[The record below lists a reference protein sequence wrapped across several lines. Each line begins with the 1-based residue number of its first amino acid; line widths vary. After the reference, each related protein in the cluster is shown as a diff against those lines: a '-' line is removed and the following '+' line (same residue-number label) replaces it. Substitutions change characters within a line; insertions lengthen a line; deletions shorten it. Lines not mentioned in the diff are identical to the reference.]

1 MHVALPES
9 ESPVKLVLDP
19 EHPLTDDQYF
29 AFCAANSNLRIERT
43 AQGEIVI
50 VPPAGGES
58 DHRSLEVSAQLRNW
72 ARKDGRG
79 TAFGSS
85 VEFILPSSA
94 ALSPDAAW
102 VSREKIDRLTKEERR
117 KFLRLV
123 PDFVAE
129 VMSPSDR
136 LPATQAKMEEWIANG
151 VLLGWL
157 IDGDAQTV
165 YVYRIGKPMEKL
177 TGTTSLQGDIL
188 NTASVV
194 LNQAGNGTYAG
205 AMSGGG
211 DCSRR

>member
-58 DHRSLEVSAQLRNW
+58 DNRSVEVSSQLRNW
-72 ARKDGRG
+72 AREYGRG

-85 VEFILPSSA
+85 VEFILPSGA

-165 YVYRIGKPMEKL
+165 YVYRIGQAMGKL
-177 TGTTSLQGDIL
+177 TGTTSLQGDGPIAGFAL
-188 NTASVV
+188 DLTA
-194 LNQAGNGTYAG
+194 
-205 AMSGGG
+205 
-211 DCSRR
+211 